1 MTDFP
6 LPDEHGVT
14 RVPNAV
20 ISALLD
26 GDTPR
31 DTITFTLRAVW
42 WLDRSRAYPRSVH
55 ISDLRSDRTLVSE
68 LGSRFDDALDSTLS
82 RGVFVVAGSGDGE
95 RLMLNTV
102 SAVRLTA
109 SDKREPDTAKNGW
122 SQRAAETSI
131 EDAYRAY
138 EANIAPL
145 TPMIRESISDA
156 LQDFTDEQI
165 VSAVRIAVES
175 DSRSW
180 SFIAAVLRKWSTG
193 GVPSEHKSRGDSR
206 GSRLSEDELQ
216 RYLKEQR

>member
-1 MTDFP
+1 MSDFP

-26 GDTPR
+26 GDVAR
-31 DTITFTLRAVW
+31 DTINFVLRAVW
-42 WLDRSRAYPRSVH
+42 WLDRSREYPRSVYV
-55 ISDLRSDRTLVSE
+55 SDLRADRTLVSE
-68 LGSRFDDALDSTLS
+68 LGGRFDDAKDSALT
-82 RGVFVVAGSGDGE
+82 RGIFVANGSGAGE
-95 RLMLNTV
+95 KLMLNTV
-102 SAVRLTA
+102 SAIRHA
-109 SDKREPDTAKNGW
+109 EDDKHEPDATTNGW
-122 SQRAAETSI
+122 SQPADQPSVA
-131 EDAYRAY
+131 DAYGEY

-193 GVPSEHKSRGDSR
+193 GVPSEHQSSGDSR
-206 GSRLSEDELQ
+206 GSRLSEDDLQ